1 MLRLKALKPQQFLE
15 IRLRTREIFFESIVL
30 SKLFIDSNFI
40 QKMAIVFSMRNDVIK
55 YFQGFLFILGKPG
68 DSNIEFGQYI
78 FPLDIFEAEP
88 EISFAFS
95 ESFILGIYLR
105 SIKKG
110 KKQEENDGDKF
121 VPHRSQNQIGQI
133 GDKQSGDEIQES
145 PGDKGESR
153 S

>member
-1 MLRLKALKPQQFLE
+1 
-15 IRLRTREIFFESIVL
+15 
-30 SKLFIDSNFI
+30 
-40 QKMAIVFSMRNDVIK
+40 MAIVFSMRNDVIK

-78 FPLDIFEAEP
+78 FFLDILEAEP
-88 EISFAFS
+88 EIRFAFS
-95 ESFILGIYLR
+95 EDFILGIYLR

>member
-1 MLRLKALKPQQFLE
+1 
-15 IRLRTREIFFESIVL
+15 
-30 SKLFIDSNFI
+30 
-40 QKMAIVFSMRNDVIK
+40 MRNDVIK

-88 EISFAFS
+88 EIRFAFS
-95 ESFILGIYLR
+95 EDFILGINLR

-121 VPHRSQNQIGQI
+121 VLHRSQNQI
-133 GDKQSGDEIQES
+133 SHTGDEQSRNKIQES
-145 PGDKGESR
+145 PGKKGESR
-153 S
+153 SRKDENDRRQKQEIKRKMDKGKGRDFLPFFQ